1 MTEAEILEDLLRLAE
16 SAGLR
21 VQRVPRGRALEGGPP
36 VASAVCRMGNEWRIV
51 LVASD
56 SLDERIDVVA
66 AALREH
72 CAEWLESRHLAPALR
87 QRLDAD

>member
-16 SAGLR
+16 SSGLR
-21 VQRVPRGRALEGGPP
+21 VQRLPRGRALEGGPP
-36 VASAVCRMGNEWRIV
+36 VASAVCRMGDEWRIL

-56 SLDERIDVVA
+56 TLDERIAVVA

-72 CAEWLESRHLAPALR
+72 RAEWLEARHVPPALR
-87 QRLDAD
+87 QVIEPN